1 MSGEAWR
8 AALKRYRAAAV
19 AALLVALVGAG
30 FGYTRLI
37 GPRVRLAV
45 AARGDLVQT
54 VVASGHVEAP
64 HRVSIGTQIVGT
76 VRQVPVAEG
85 QAVKAGQT
93 LVVLDSAELAAAA
106 QQADVAVQ
114 QAQAR
119 LRQIAELQ
127 APVAQQQ
134 LRQAQVN
141 ADNAR
146 RQWRR
151 QQDLYRQGFIGE
163 AALDDARKAVDLAD
177 AQLHAAHKQ
186 LDTLR
191 PSGSDHAL
199 AAAELA
205 QAQASAKAARAR
217 LGYATIAAPSDGV
230 LISRDVEPGDVVQPG
245 KALMVLSPA
254 GETQLVVQIDEKN
267 LGLLALGQSAQA
279 SADAYPSRRFGAELV
294 YINPGVDA
302 QSGSVEVKLRVP
314 SPPAYLLQDM
324 TVSVDIEVARRQ
336 QAVLLP
342 ADAVHDDPAHGAWVL
357 RVDEGRAHR
366 QAVQL
371 GVRSGGVVEVLQGV
385 QPGNRLVPA
394 GEARVRDGSRVRE
407 AARG

>member
-385 QPGNRLVPA
+385 QPGDRLVPA

>member
-230 LISRDVEPGDVVQPG
+230 LIGRDVEPGDVVQPG

>member
-1 MSGEAWR
+1 
-8 AALKRYRAAAV
+8 
-19 AALLVALVGAG
+19 
-30 FGYTRLI
+30 
-37 GPRVRLAV
+37 LAV

-342 ADAVHDDPAHGAWVL
+342 ADAVHDDAAHGAWVL

-385 QPGNRLVPA
+385 QPGDRLVPA